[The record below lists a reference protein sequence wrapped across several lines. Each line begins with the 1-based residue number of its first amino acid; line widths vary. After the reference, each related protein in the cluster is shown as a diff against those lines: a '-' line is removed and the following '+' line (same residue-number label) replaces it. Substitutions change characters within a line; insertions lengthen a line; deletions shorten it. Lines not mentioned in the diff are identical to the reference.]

1 MDLMTERH
9 APAAGASH
17 KTLVVL
23 EAALLNERFTDI
35 VDASGLP
42 KSTVHRIL
50 GSLVEEG
57 FIAGDADQGYRAG
70 ARFMTLAGRA
80 LSAIDISQ
88 LAQPIVDDLVA
99 AVDCT
104 VHVGAVTGDEMVYI
118 IRTDSSKPY
127 RMRSRVGL
135 AIPLHSTGMGKAT
148 LAYWDA
154 DRVVDYAERTGLPAR
169 TAATLTTVE
178 ALANVLAEIRRNGYA
193 LDLGE
198 NEVGTVC
205 VSAPI
210 FDHTGR
216 VTHGLSISSLALAHP
231 DRSIEELAPRQS
243 PRQTKF
249 RAFWEPRAK
258 KSGTRGLTRS
268 VE

>member
-17 KTLVVL
+17 KTLGVL
-23 EAALLNERFTDI
+23 EATLLNSRFTDI
-35 VDASGLP
+35 VEASGLP

-50 GSLVEEG
+50 ATLVEEE
-57 FIAGDADQGYRAG
+57 FVTGDADSGYSAG
-70 ARFMTLAGRA
+70 PRFMTLAGRA
-80 LSAIDISQ
+80 LSGLDISR
-88 LAQPIVDDLVA
+88 LAQPVVDRLVA

-104 VHVGAVTGDEMVYI
+104 VHVGAVSGDEMVYI

-135 AIPLHSTGMGKAT
+135 AISMHSTGMGKAA
-148 LAYWDA
+148 LAFWPDEEVA
-154 DRVVDYAERTGLPAR
+154 AYAGRTGLPRR
-169 TAATLTTVE
+169 TATTITDLEQLRE
-178 ALANVLAEIRRNGYA
+178 ALADIRAKGYA

-216 VTHGLSISSLALAHP
+216 VTHGLSISSIALAHP
-231 DRSIEELAPRQS
+231 DRSIESLAPEAIAAADEISRQLGAV
-243 PRQTKF
+243 R
-249 RAFWEPRAK
+249 
-258 KSGTRGLTRS
+258 
-268 VE
+268 